1 MSTRTLALT
10 LALAFPCA
18 EALGQVDTAGSAPD
32 DGSPPLKHMIS
43 FSPLFA
49 VLGFYTGEIERA
61 VAHGLSA
68 AVGGSA
74 FSLGPFAYRSLDL
87 KLRYYGEGTALR
99 GFAVGVTAGVVGL
112 GAGEGGAFA
121 KGISARGFAVGTE
134 TSFTRYRGRN
144 RNIAM
149 TFGGGVKRLL
159 RFAGRDVSGARLTL
173 PTARASV
180 GIAF

>member
-1 MSTRTLALT
+1 MSSRTLALT
-10 LALAFPCA
+10 LAIAFPCA
-18 EALGQVDTAGSAPD
+18 EALAQVDAGDPRSDEA
-32 DGSPPLKHMIS
+32 SPSPKNMIS
-43 FSPLFA
+43 VSPLFA

-61 VAHGLSA
+61 LGHGLSA

-74 FSLGPFAYRSLDL
+74 FALGPFAYRSLDL

-99 GFAVGVTAGVVGL
+99 GFAVGVTAGMVGV
-112 GAGEGGAFA
+112 GAGEGGVFS
-121 KGISARGFAVGTE
+121 KGISARGIAVGTE

-144 RNIAM
+144 RNFAM
-149 TFGGGVKRLL
+149 TFGGGVKRIL
-159 RFAGRDVSGARLTL
+159 RFAGRDVSAARLTL